1 MIATPRISEARKLL
15 DEARAEGMRIGFV
28 PTMGALHVGHRSLVR
43 RAAAETDFVVVSI
56 FVNPTQFG
64 ANEDL
69 STYPRTFADDL
80 DACKDEGADLVFH
93 PAAEEIYPEP
103 SRTQVNIEGL
113 TERLEGEFRP
123 GHFAGVA
130 LVCAKLFNIVGPCT
144 AYFGEKD
151 AQQLRVV
158 RRMVQDLSM
167 PVEIV
172 PCATVRDA
180 DGLALSS
187 RNRYLDAGQRKRAL
201 ALPQALR
208 TVADAI
214 RNGETD
220 ARRLEAAGREVL
232 EAADLDAIDYL
243 EVVDPDTLEP
253 VERVMGTVLVL
264 GTVRLGTTRLL
275 DNVLVEAGAGTSG
288 TGENDR

>member
-1 MIATPRISEARKLL
+1 MIATPRIAEVRKLL
-15 DEARAEGMRIGFV
+15 DEARAEGKRVGFV
-28 PTMGALHVGHRSLVR
+28 PTMGALHEGHRSLIR

-69 STYPRTFADDL
+69 SKYPRTFADDL
-80 DACKDEGADLVFH
+80 DACKAEGTHLVFH
-93 PAAEEIYPEP
+93 PDADEIYPEP
-103 SRTQVNIEGL
+103 SRTQIDVEGL
-113 TERLEGEFRP
+113 TERMEGEFRP
-123 GHFAGVA
+123 GHFGGVA
-130 LVCAKLFNIVGPCT
+130 LVCAKLFNIVGACT

-172 PCATVRDA
+172 PCPTVRDA

-187 RNRYLDAGQRKRAL
+187 RNRYLDLEQRRRAL
-201 ALPQALR
+201 ALPRALR
-208 TVADAI
+208 AIADAI
-214 RNGETD
+214 GNGETD
-220 ARRLEAAGREVL
+220 ARRLQAAGRDVL

-243 EVVDPDTLEP
+243 EVVNPDTLEP
-253 VERVMGTVLVL
+253 IERVTGTVLVL
-264 GTVRLGTTRLL
+264 GTVRLGSTRLL
-275 DNVLVEAGAGTSG
+275 DNVLVEMGDAK
-288 TGENDR
+288 

>member
-1 MIATPRISEARKLL
+1 MIATPRISEVRKLL
-15 DEARAEGMRIGFV
+15 DEARGEGKRVGFV
-28 PTMGALHVGHRSLVR
+28 PTMGALHEGHRSLIR

-80 DACKDEGADLVFH
+80 DACKAEGANLVFH
-93 PAAEEIYPEP
+93 PDAAEVYPEP
-103 SRTQVNIEGL
+103 SRTQISVEGL
-113 TERLEGEFRP
+113 TQRMEGEFRP

-130 LVCAKLFNIVGPCT
+130 LVCAKLFNIVGAST

-158 RRMVQDLSM
+158 RRMVRDLSM

-172 PCATVRDA
+172 PCATVRDD

-187 RNRYLDAGQRKRAL
+187 RNRYLDATQRKRAL

-208 TVADAI
+208 AVADAI

-220 ARRLEAAGREVL
+220 ARRLEAAGRDVL

-243 EVVDPDTLEP
+243 EVVDPDTLERID
-253 VERVMGTVLVL
+253 RVTGTVLVL
-264 GTVRLGTTRLL
+264 GTVRLGSTRLL
-275 DNVLVEAGAGTSG
+275 DNLLVEMGDET
-288 TGENDR
+288 